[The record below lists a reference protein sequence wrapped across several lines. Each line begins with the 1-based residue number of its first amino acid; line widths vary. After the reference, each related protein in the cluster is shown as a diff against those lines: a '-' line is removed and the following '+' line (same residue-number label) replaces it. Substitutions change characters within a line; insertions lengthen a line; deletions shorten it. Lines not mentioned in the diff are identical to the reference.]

1 MQKDDIK
8 FLQQIWRL
16 YRGLRAMQANQKLQ
30 DIKGNLAAL
39 CELKDFSVI
48 RGNRAAL
55 GE

>member
-1 MQKDDIK
+1 
-8 FLQQIWRL
+8 
-16 YRGLRAMQANQKLQ
+16 MQANQKLQ

-39 CELKDFSVI
+39 CELKDFRVF